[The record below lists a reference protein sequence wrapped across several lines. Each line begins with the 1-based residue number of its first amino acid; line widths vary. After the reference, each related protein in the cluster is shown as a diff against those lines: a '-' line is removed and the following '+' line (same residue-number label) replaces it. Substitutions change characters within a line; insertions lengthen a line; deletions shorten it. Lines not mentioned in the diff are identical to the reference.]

1 MVKQLLAAG
10 ASPDIAAP
18 GGIRPLHLACAGAI
32 TTSSTR
38 SKICLA
44 HFYDQQQLWKK
55 AGPGSSPIVKL
66 LLAAGADQTSRT
78 ASGATGLHIAA
89 NSGSADVV
97 ADLLESSEDVDP
109 DDDGAYN
116 CKYGLED
123 AAAAGRHL
131 LAAAMIV
138 TVFKV
143 QVSLFGMVIAFNLLV
158 PYVEVCRLGSGHIQ
172 HQSRTGRKALTQLTE
187 TPGCSILPSYSMFV
201 VALH

>member
-1 MVKQLLAAG
+1 MYVTYEILTTTCHVRVIRLTLVPDPFVFHLCLQDVIDSQLLQQHTADIDCVDETAKWTALHYAVAGHKTDMVKQLLDAG
-10 ASPDIAAP
+10 ASADIAAP
-18 GGIRPLHLACAGAI
+18 GGMRPLHLACAGPVM
-32 TTSSTR
+32 TSSTR

-116 CKYGLED
+116 CK
-123 AAAAGRHL
+123 
-131 LAAAMIV
+131 
-138 TVFKV
+138 
-143 QVSLFGMVIAFNLLV
+143 
-158 PYVEVCRLGSGHIQ
+158 
-172 HQSRTGRKALTQLTE
+172 
-187 TPGCSILPSYSMFV
+187 
-201 VALH
+201 

>member
-1 MVKQLLAAG
+1 MIPPSVPPAFVTLHLAIAFLSAAQLVCALDVHFAG

-18 GGIRPLHLACAGAI
+18 GGIRPLHLACAGPI

-38 SKICLA
+38 SKVCLS

-55 AGPGSSPIVKL
+55 AGAGSSAIVKL
-66 LLAAGADQTSRT
+66 LLASGADQTSRT

-116 CKYGLED
+116 CESRLLCPMFEPGLS
-123 AAAAGRHL
+123 L
-131 LAAAMIV
+131 L
-138 TVFKV
+138 
-143 QVSLFGMVIAFNLLV
+143 LFNLLV
-158 PYVEVCRLGSGHIQ
+158 CCRLQ
-172 HQSRTGRKALTQLTE
+172 
-187 TPGCSILPSYSMFV
+187 
-201 VALH
+201 